1 MQCIS
6 LHRKNFDTA
15 QGLKS
20 IEMKPESIDYSLYLV
35 TDRSLSRE
43 RSTLEIVKASV
54 AGGVTCVQL
63 REKNCSTR
71 KFIKEALSV
80 KEYLKK
86 HNTPLIINDRVDVAQ
101 AVQADGVHLGQTDM
115 PLRMAKDI
123 LKNSMIIGIS
133 AESFGDAIRAEKDG
147 ADYIGISPIF
157 ATPTK
162 TDTALPLGL
171 NGLKKI
177 SRAVKLPKVAIG
189 GLNSRNAGKVISNG
203 ADGIAVVSAIVSAD
217 DPRKAAE
224 ELSHIIKKAR
234 IS

>member
-1 MQCIS
+1 MSLTQIS
-6 LHRKNFDTA
+6 DKRGRFEIA
-15 QGLKS
+15 
-20 IEMKPESIDYSLYLV
+20 SIDYSLYLV

-43 RSTLEIVKASV
+43 RSTLEIVKSGV

-71 KFIKEALSV
+71 KFIEEALSV
-80 KEYLKK
+80 KEFLKTS
-86 HNTPLIINDRVDVAQ
+86 NIPLIINDRVDVAQ

-115 PLRMAKDI
+115 PFAMAKVI
-123 LKNSMIIGIS
+123 LKDSMIIGIS
-133 AESFGDAIRAEKDG
+133 VESLEDAIRAEKDG

-157 ATPTK
+157 STPTK
-162 TDTALPLGL
+162 SDTAPPLGL
-171 NGLKKI
+171 EGLKEI
-177 SRAVKLPKVAIG
+177 SKAVSLPKVAIG
-189 GLNSRNAGKVISNG
+189 GLNRKNAGEVILNG

-224 ELSHIIKKAR
+224 ELSYIIKKAP